1 MKIRKYNAVKLVF
14 INWNYYKK
22 ININIIMFII
32 ILIIKISII
41 ELNKTYIVPYVVAI
55 K

>member
-1 MKIRKYNAVKLVF
+1 MQSSYFLLIE
-14 INWNYYKK
+14 IIIKK

>member
-1 MKIRKYNAVKLVF
+1 MQS
-14 INWNYYKK
+14 NYFLLIEIIIK

-41 ELNKTYIVPYVVAI
+41 GLNKTYYIVSYFIAI
-55 K
+55 Q

>member
-1 MKIRKYNAVKLVF
+1 MQS
-14 INWNYYKK
+14 NYFLLIEIIIKK

-41 ELNKTYIVPYVVAI
+41 EFNKTYIVPYFVAI